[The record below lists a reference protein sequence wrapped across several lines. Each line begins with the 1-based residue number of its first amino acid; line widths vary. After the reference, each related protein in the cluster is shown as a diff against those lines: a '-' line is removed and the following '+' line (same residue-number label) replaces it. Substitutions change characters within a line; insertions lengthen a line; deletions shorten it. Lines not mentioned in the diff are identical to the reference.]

1 MCEYINRAIIQ
12 EDFTMEKTIYD
23 ENNGLWCE
31 QRGDSYIPC
40 LKIPAQ
46 EEQPIGIEGHRY
58 LQYIKKER

>member
-1 MCEYINRAIIQ
+1 
-12 EDFTMEKTIYD
+12 MEKTIYD